1 MKCFLDVFLK
11 RSLVFPIWLF
21 PSISL
26 HCSLKKAFFSLLDI
40 LWNSVFNWV
49 NLSLS
54 PFPFAS
60 QSLDTG
66 ISVTRYWWLWKVMT
80 SSEGT
85 LSLRLPDSAES
96 LRSPQLQNLWEKGS
110 NSWKDGRIM
119 QQTSVYGTWVTDEK
133 DFFLLLFLR
142 QWVFFWNYMHGY
154 KMKYVL

>member
-21 PSISL
+21 SSISL

-66 ISVTRYWWLWKVMT
+66 ISVTRYWWLWKVMI

-119 QQTSVYGTWVTDEK
+119 QQTSVYGTWVPDEK